1 MSSGHRRNRA
11 LTPMLFVLL
20 SVLAITL
27 GASPASAAGHRSSA
41 PTHQRE
47 GAYVVAQEQVGP
59 HLVDLDI
66 QSPALGRTAKVRLLT
81 PNGWEQRRRGD
92 RWPVLYLLHG
102 CCDTYDSW
110 TRETD
115 VEQLRRLRNVL
126 VVMPEA
132 GPFGWYSNW
141 WNHGA
146 GGPPAWE
153 TFHLQ
158 ELRRL
163 LERGYG
169 AGHRRVVAGLSM
181 GGFGALSYAARN
193 RGMFR
198 AAASYS
204 GVVHPLHDGFPA
216 GIMEGL
222 VEFGEDPLALWGDP
236 VAQRSIW
243 KAHDPY
249 YLAERLRRTPVFLS
263 VGDGTAG
270 PFDPPGVFDELEAEL
285 SLQNHVVAARFE
297 RVGVPLRTDF
307 YGPGT
312 HDWPYWERELHRSL
326 PMLLGALRA
335 PGDDA
340 IVAEDRPH
348 P

>member
-1 MSSGHRRNRA
+1 M
-11 LTPMLFVLL
+11 F
-20 SVLAITL
+20 
-27 GASPASAAGHRSSA
+27 
-41 PTHQRE
+41 
-47 GAYVVAQEQVGP
+47 
-59 HLVDLDI
+59 
-66 QSPALGRTAKVRLLT
+66 
-81 PNGWEQRRRGD
+81 
-92 RWPVLYLLHG
+92 YLLHG
-102 CCDTYDSW
+102 CCDTHDSW

-163 LERGYG
+163 LERGYD
-169 AGHRRVVAGLSM
+169 AGHRRVVARLSM

-204 GVVHPLHDGFPA
+204 GVVHSLHDGFPA

-285 SLQNHVVAARFE
+285 SLQNHEAAARLE

-312 HDWPYWERELHRSL
+312 HTWPYWERELHRSL
-326 PMLLGALRA
+326 PMLLDALRGRA
-335 PGDDA
+335 GS
-340 IVAEDRPH
+340 V
-348 P
+348 